1 MSKFSFNN
9 LNLFLIILLFS
20 LSIQE
25 QSKYTKTPQ
34 VQIFSEDDT
43 ENISG
48 DPFDDDTEIITEN
61 RNCNMTEY
69 PEQAIKCNFEYMEC
83 LDNVR
88 LHHCSC
94 KEGYITL
101 ADKENFTFCNFK
113 QKDQLVAFLLELCV
127 GFGAGHFYRNEFVMA
142 SLKLVGFA
150 LGLAFICT
158 FPITAKAIADCNC
171 EALAVILSIFYYLYL
186 CGLAVWYIF
195 DLVYFGN
202 NYYEDYS
209 YYGQLGKT
217 IPLKHW

>member
-1 MSKFSFNN
+1 
-9 LNLFLIILLFS
+9 
-20 LSIQE
+20 
-25 QSKYTKTPQ
+25 
-34 VQIFSEDDT
+34 
-43 ENISG
+43 
-48 DPFDDDTEIITEN
+48 
-61 RNCNMTEY
+61 
-69 PEQAIKCNFEYMEC
+69 
-83 LDNVR
+83 
-88 LHHCSC
+88 
-94 KEGYITL
+94 
-101 ADKENFTFCNFK
+101 
-113 QKDQLVAFLLELCV
+113 
-127 GFGAGHFYRNEFVMA
+127 MA

-209 YYGQLGKT
+209 YEAQTGKT